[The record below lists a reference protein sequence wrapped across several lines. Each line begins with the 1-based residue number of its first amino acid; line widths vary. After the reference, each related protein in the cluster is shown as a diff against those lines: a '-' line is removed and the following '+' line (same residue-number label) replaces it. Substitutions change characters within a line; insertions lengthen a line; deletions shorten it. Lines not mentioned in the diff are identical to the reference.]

1 MKDKKKLQLTIIAIV
16 ITISIIFIYK
26 GAIAPKLYDK
36 YLNTGIK
43 YLMDG
48 QYEEAILAFDKAIKI
63 DPKTTESRVY
73 QAKAYAGNEEFNKV
87 VEVLEEAQKIDMT
100 NEELLKEILEILNEI
115 DSDIAYEF
123 LDKFIDAIGEAN
135 ISQDIRDILDSSNE
149 APSEPIVDPVPS
161 KYIKSVAVKLN
172 QDKMRVGHSYYY
184 TLDGSEPTKSSQKY
198 RGKILIDK
206 SSEVKI
212 IGFNKAEEFTEIIS
226 LSYTIDTNLEK
237 EIIRLIKDGES
248 LINTVETGNKVGNCI
263 EGSKEKLT
271 ESIEST
277 QKALNKKVVSYENAI
292 EIKENIDKAID
303 DFKYNI
309 IEKTNKKELKE
320 NISSA
325 QKLHD
330 NAVEGSNEGQY
341 EPGAKSYL
349 ANILKDAKKLN
360 ESILAKQDEINDMVK
375 KIENAKEE
383 FKNKKV
389 KSMPNNLG
397 QKYLSRIRYE
407 ESKANAIYNDLY
419 SSMSDIRNAS
429 YEEAQAYKQ
438 ILQEIYIDL
447 NKYLSVSKKQEV
459 ATNKMQFENEK
470 NKILRDLEAFAQ
482 KAYEEFGAGALGTSY
497 DGGESKVGELAKEY
511 ALNLISKYMK

>member
-1 MKDKKKLQLTIIAIV
+1 MVSEDIRVRNRKKLITLVIAIV
-16 ITISIIFIYK
+16 IVISSIFIYK

-63 DPKTTESRVY
+63 EPKTTEARVY
-73 QAKAYAGNEEFNKV
+73 QSKAYIGNEEFNKA
-87 VEVLEEAQKIDMT
+87 VEVLEEAQNIDIT

-149 APSEPIVDPVPS
+149 APSEPIVDPVPG
-161 KYIKSVAVKLN
+161 KYIKSVTVKLN

-212 IGFNKAEEFTEIIS
+212 IGVNKAGEFTGIIS

-292 EIKENIDKAID
+292 EIKENIDKSID

-309 IEKTNKKELKE
+309 IEKTDKKELKE
-320 NISSA
+320 TISSA

-349 ANILKDAKKLN
+349 ANIIKDAKKLN

-375 KIENAKEE
+375 KLENAKEE

-389 KSMPNNLG
+389 KSMPSDLG

-407 ESKANAIYNDLY
+407 ELKLNTTYTSNMSEARALSIDVAQGYQKIL
-419 SSMSDIRNAS
+419 SDI
-429 YEEAQAYKQ
+429 YT
-438 ILQEIYIDL
+438 DL
-447 NKYLSVSKKQEV
+447 NKYLPSSKKQEV
-459 ATNKMQFENEK
+459 TVNKIQFENEK
-470 NKILRDLEAFAQ
+470 NKIIKDLEAVIEIYGPSA
-482 KAYEEFGAGALGTSY
+482 FGNSY
-497 DGGESKVGELAKEY
+497 DGGEKQIGKLAKEY
-511 ALNLISKYMK
+511 SLNLINKYMK